1 MVRYRRHRLVQRG
14 ERDDD
19 EGEGG
24 AGAQLLLLA
33 LLAGCYY
40 DRPNPWRTARDVE
53 RLNDKKEEDW
63 LLELEQPYALPHQD
77 GVAFTLPDLEGWR
90 DTVLANAD
98 ALTLRWMRDQSTS
111 KAASLES
118 RAMSM
123 APIREDNKVQ
133 IYELLW
139 QSRVEKVRLRMIED
153 RLSAVGR

>member
-1 MVRYRRHRLVQRG
+1 MRKSAV
-14 ERDDD
+14 
-19 EGEGG
+19 
-24 AGAQLLLLA
+24 LLLA

-40 DRPNPWRTARDVE
+40 DRPNPWRTARDIE

-63 LLELEQPYALPHQD
+63 LLELQQPYEFPQNA
-77 GVAFTLPDLEGWR
+77 GVVFTVPDLEGWR
-90 DTVLANAD
+90 DTVLVNAD
-98 ALTLRWMRDQSTS
+98 VALLTRMRDQSVA

-123 APIREDNKVQ
+123 APIHEDNKVQ

-139 QSRVEKVRLRMIED
+139 QSRVEKIRLRMIED

>member
-1 MVRYRRHRLVQRG
+1 MKNLAVLF
-14 ERDDD
+14 
-19 EGEGG
+19 
-24 AGAQLLLLA
+24 LA

-40 DRPNPWRTARDVE
+40 DRPNPWRTERDVE

-63 LLELEQPYALPHQD
+63 LLELERPYALPQHE
-77 GVAFTLPDLEGWR
+77 GVVFTLPDLEGWR

-98 ALTLRWMRDQSTS
+98 GLTLKLMRDQSAA

-123 APIREDNKVQ
+123 APIREDNKVP

-139 QSRVEKVRLRMIED
+139 QARVEKVRLRMIDE